1 MLFVLGLDKPV
12 RQGNTS
18 YHYLVMQTK
27 KDAKETVKLR
37 LPPEQLEQQLN
48 EKLKE
53 EYSGSIHDVVAK
65 VSKSIIKINIII
77 PGDFERYSLF

>member
-1 MLFVLGLDKPV
+1 MMFVLGLDKPV

-18 YHYLVMQTK
+18 YHYLVMQVK
-27 KDAKETVKLR
+27 KDVKESVKLR

-53 EYSGSIHDVVAK
+53 EYEGNVHDVVAK
-65 VSKSIIKINIII
+65 VFKSIIKINIII
-77 PGDFERYSLF
+77 PGDFERYN